1 MIISDA
7 KIRMKKTVVKW
18 FSTSCWFFFDE
29 KQKNDPRQFLHL
41 TVEEFL
47 GVTELKDQH

>member
-1 MIISDA
+1 M
-7 KIRMKKTVVKW
+7 VPL
-18 FSTSCWFFFDE
+18 FFE
-29 KQKNDPRQFLHL
+29 ICQKKNDPRQFLHL

>member
-29 KQKNDPRQFLHL
+29 KQKKMTLANSCTSRWRNFRVSQN
-41 TVEEFL
+41 
-47 GVTELKDQH
+47 